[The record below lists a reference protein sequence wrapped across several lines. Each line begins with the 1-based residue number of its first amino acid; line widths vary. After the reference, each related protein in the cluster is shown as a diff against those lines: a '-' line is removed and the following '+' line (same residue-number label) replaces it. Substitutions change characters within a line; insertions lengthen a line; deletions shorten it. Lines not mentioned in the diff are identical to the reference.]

1 MEKSIIIFIVV
12 FLGITLS
19 LDEVEWKNFKN
30 THFKRYNDIEDK
42 LRFKVFQDSLRV
54 IEAHNDKYNKGEVSY
69 FLKTTQYADWTNEE
83 FRSLLNSNLNTKLYT
98 KNISRGF
105 FSKSKAKIPP
115 SVDWRN
121 EKAVTEVK
129 DEATCGCGWAFSAVG
144 TIEGQLVLKRNLSAT
159 SLSVQELID
168 CSAFNFG
175 CTKGS
180 NRFALMYAREHG
192 ISSDE
197 QYPYEAK
204 DDICK
209 NITEK
214 AVKPIAQYGTVEES
228 ENSLAEAVAL
238 IGPIASVVNADENL
252 GWKLYGGGIFDN
264 GECTDW
270 GVNHGILTVGY
281 GTEDKDFW
289 ILKNS
294 WGTSWGENGYMRL
307 VRGKNQC
314 GIYLDNSFA
323 ILDS

>member
-105 FSKSKAKIPP
+105 NSKSKAKIPP

-129 DEATCGCGWAFSAVG
+129 DEGTCGCGWAFSAIFCEKKFQVDQHLN
-144 TIEGQLVLKRNLSAT
+144 TATHKLKLKKMALGPVQQSINT
-159 SLSVQELID
+159 SLQNVQDQDESKKEKRL
-168 CSAFNFG
+168 FNQDLCKALLTANIPLKKLQNIHFRQFLQKY
-175 CTKGS
+175 CNFNIPNEATLRKG
-180 NRFALMYAREHG
+180 N
-192 ISSDE
+192 
-197 QYPYEAK
+197 
-204 DDICK
+204 
-209 NITEK
+209 
-214 AVKPIAQYGTVEES
+214 
-228 ENSLAEAVAL
+228 
-238 IGPIASVVNADENL
+238 VNALYDGVIEEIKVSLSDNTFYVIVDESTDACGRYMVHLIIGALKEDEPGNL
-252 GWKLYGGGIFDN
+252 I
-264 GECTDW
+264 
-270 GVNHGILTVGY
+270 
-281 GTEDKDFW
+281 
-289 ILKNS
+289 
-294 WGTSWGENGYMRL
+294 
-307 VRGKNQC
+307 
-314 GIYLDNSFA
+314 
-323 ILDS
+323 